1 MLTNFGMITSSATV
15 AAIMRLVMTVRLIST
30 KDVSYVTSQM
40 GLWGSA
46 ELTAGFLVIGSVSV
60 PRVAIKVAGSR
71 WAKGVLSVLTCGQRG
86 GAGMDDDGPGTPGR
100 SSLSSWYYKKRVKR
114 PQRDQWHLSEFTLE
128 NSLSTRNLTRVEAG
142 ADESGQ
148 EGLNIVVTRDVEVE
162 EGRVGYKIGS
172 LKTVSVSVENTG

>member
-1 MLTNFGMITSSATV
+1 
-15 AAIMRLVMTVRLIST
+15 MTVRLIST

-71 WAKGVLSVLTCGQRG
+71 WAKGLLTVLTCGQRG
-86 GAGMDDDGPGTPGR
+86 GAGKDDPGR
-100 SSLSSWYYKKRVKR
+100 PVVSSLSSWYYKKRSKR

-148 EGLNIVVTRDVEVE
+148 EGGSSIVVTRDVEVE
-162 EGRVGYKIGS
+162 EGRVGH
-172 LKTVSVSVENTG
+172 KTAS